1 MAESPYRLFKRDT
14 VSEKFNK
21 AENSPGC
28 QTCLP
33 KVKYPE
39 CLLPRNGGE
48 SSISQAKKKKK
59 GQFSR
64 EEKFCFYTGMGSGSL
79 EANSSPDVISQ

>member
-59 GQFSR
+59 GSFL
-64 EEKFCFYTGMGSGSL
+64 EKRNSVSTLVWVL
-79 EANSSPDVISQ
+79 EAWKQTPVLM